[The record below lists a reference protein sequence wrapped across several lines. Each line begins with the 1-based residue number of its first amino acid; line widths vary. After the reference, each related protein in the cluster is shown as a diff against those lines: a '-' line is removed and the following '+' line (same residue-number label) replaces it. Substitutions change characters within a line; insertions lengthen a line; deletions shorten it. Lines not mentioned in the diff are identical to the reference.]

1 MGRHGIGFF
10 LFAAKEKLKKCFKH
24 RISRESKWANS
35 GEGYR
40 AVSSGVSALIISG
53 TREISGSADGG
64 AEAAPVVQS
73 ERARML
79 WASKTEI

>member
-1 MGRHGIGFF
+1 MGEQWRRLQSGLIRRIG
-10 LFAAKEKLKKCFKH
+10 
-24 RISRESKWANS
+24 
-35 GEGYR
+35 
-40 AVSSGVSALIISG
+40 LIISG